1 MAQHLSQ
8 QGARSV
14 QPARQEASQAQRKVR
29 LGDSPAP
36 RKSFASTTPV
46 AVYRDQPPDTVELA
60 LATIDW
66 QDLAD
71 CTSVFQQ
78 ETSSVAA
85 APQRIRDCCF
95 LQLLVTCHIY
105 LYTGRGTKCCAS
117 AITLTMAVQA
127 CPFQCPAWGLEF
139 QSHCLQPEPEFDFQE
154 FRDAVD
160 SFICDPSSLMPP
172 PLDTEDF
179 TFPLGDGSAFSP
191 CIQPSQNNPLPHMNL
206 QNSAEQYWKDV
217 ADQNQKAL
225 GDALV
230 ENNQLHVTLTQKQEE
245 ITSLKE
251 RNVQLKEL
259 ASQAKQLACV
269 LDKLMIHQPKEG
281 GDAFL
286 PRNSAKRSLEQLY
299 AARQEDCAEVDEILR
314 EISDTCNAALQT
326 IDENREAKRPRLQ
339 AEATRAPD
347 SQSQAINMYG
357 AFSGLQTCSSR
368 SSVDLSN
375 SELEEGVSFRT
386 SITDH
391 CTIRTLAFPQGNAFT
406 IRTATGGYKFRWV
419 PS

>member
-1 MAQHLSQ
+1 MQN
-8 QGARSV
+8 RSGRKAFDSICPNRV
-14 QPARQEASQAQRKVR
+14 RDLCSRLGKKPAKLERKVR
-29 LGDSPAP
+29 LGDGPAP

-85 APQRIRDCCF
+85 AP
-95 LQLLVTCHIY
+95 
-105 LYTGRGTKCCAS
+105 
-117 AITLTMAVQA
+117 
-127 CPFQCPAWGLEF
+127 

-286 PRNSAKRSLEQLY
+286 PRSSAKRSLEQLY
-299 AARQEDCAEVDEILR
+299 ASRQEDCADVDEILR

-357 AFSGLQTCSSR
+357 AFSGLQTCRSR

-391 CTIRTLAFPQGNAFT
+391 CTIRTLGFPQGNAFT

>member
-1 MAQHLSQ
+1 MRN
-8 QGARSV
+8 RSGRKAFDSICPNRV
-14 QPARQEASQAQRKVR
+14 GDLGSRLGKKPARVERKVR
-29 LGDSPAP
+29 LGDGPAP
-36 RKSFASTTPV
+36 RKSFASAAPA
-46 AVYRDQPPDTVELA
+46 AVHSDQPPATVELA

-85 APQRIRDCCF
+85 AP
-95 LQLLVTCHIY
+95 
-105 LYTGRGTKCCAS
+105 
-117 AITLTMAVQA
+117 
-127 CPFQCPAWGLEF
+127 

-172 PLDTEDF
+172 PLDTADF

-191 CIQPSQNNPLPHMNL
+191 CIQRSQNNPLPHMNL

-269 LDKLMIHQPKEG
+269 LDKLMIHQSKEG
-281 GDAFL
+281 ADAFL
-286 PRNSAKRSLEQLY
+286 PRSSAKRSLEQLY

-314 EISDTCNAALQT
+314 EISDTCNAALQA
-326 IDENREAKRPRLQ
+326 IDEHREAKRPRLQ
-339 AEATRAPD
+339 AEAARAPG
-347 SQSQAINMYG
+347 SQGQAIHMYG

-368 SSVDLSN
+368 SAVDLSD

-391 CTIRTLAFPQGNAFT
+391 GTIRTLAFPQGNAFT

>member
-1 MAQHLSQ
+1 
-8 QGARSV
+8 
-14 QPARQEASQAQRKVR
+14 
-29 LGDSPAP
+29 
-36 RKSFASTTPV
+36 
-46 AVYRDQPPDTVELA
+46 
-60 LATIDW
+60 
-66 QDLAD
+66 
-71 CTSVFQQ
+71 
-78 ETSSVAA
+78 
-85 APQRIRDCCF
+85 
-95 LQLLVTCHIY
+95 
-105 LYTGRGTKCCAS
+105 
-117 AITLTMAVQA
+117 
-127 CPFQCPAWGLEF
+127 
-139 QSHCLQPEPEFDFQE
+139 
-154 FRDAVD
+154 
-160 SFICDPSSLMPP
+160 MPP
-172 PLDTEDF
+172 PLDTADF

-191 CIQPSQNNPLPHMNL
+191 CIQRSQNNPLPHMNL

-269 LDKLMIHQPKEG
+269 LDKLMIHQSKEG
-281 GDAFL
+281 ADAFL
-286 PRNSAKRSLEQLY
+286 PRSSAKRSLEQRY

-339 AEATRAPD
+339 AEATQAPD

-375 SELEEGVSFRT
+375 SELEEGGSFRT

>member
-1 MAQHLSQ
+1 PLACDS
-8 QGARSV
+8 ANRSGRKAFDSICPNRV
-14 QPARQEASQAQRKVR
+14 RDLCSRLGKKPAKLERKVR
-29 LGDSPAP
+29 LGDGPAP
-36 RKSFASTTPV
+36 RKSFASPTPA
-46 AVYRDQPPDTVELA
+46 AVYSEQPPDTVELA

-78 ETSSVAA
+78 ETSSAAA
-85 APQRIRDCCF
+85 APQVTEYLRFFRVKRYD
-95 LQLLVTCHIY
+95 LTLVI
-105 LYTGRGTKCCAS
+105 S
-117 AITLTMAVQA
+117 SI
-127 CPFQCPAWGLEF
+127 
-139 QSHCLQPEPEFDFQE
+139 
-154 FRDAVD
+154 
-160 SFICDPSSLMPP
+160 DPSSLMPP
-172 PLDTEDF
+172 PLDTGDF

-191 CIQPSQNNPLPHMNL
+191 CIQRSQNNPLPHMNL
-206 QNSAEQYWKDV
+206 QNFAEQYWKDV

-269 LDKLMIHQPKEG
+269 LDKLMIHQSKDG
-281 GDAFL
+281 ADAFL
-286 PRNSAKRSLEQLY
+286 PRSSAKRSLEQLY
-299 AARQEDCAEVDEILR
+299 AAGQEDCAEVDEILR

>member
-1 MAQHLSQ
+1 MRN
-8 QGARSV
+8 RSGRKAFDSICPNRV
-14 QPARQEASQAQRKVR
+14 GDLGSRLGKKPARVERKVR
-29 LGDSPAP
+29 LGDGPAP
-36 RKSFASTTPV
+36 RKSFASAAPA
-46 AVYRDQPPDTVELA
+46 AVHSDQPPATVELA

-85 APQRIRDCCF
+85 AP
-95 LQLLVTCHIY
+95 
-105 LYTGRGTKCCAS
+105 
-117 AITLTMAVQA
+117 
-127 CPFQCPAWGLEF
+127 

-172 PLDTEDF
+172 PLDTADF
-179 TFPLGDGSAFSP
+179 IFPLGDGSAFSP
-191 CIQPSQNNPLPHMNL
+191 CIQRSQNNPLPHMNL

-269 LDKLMIHQPKEG
+269 LDKLMIHQSKEG
-281 GDAFL
+281 ADAFL
-286 PRNSAKRSLEQLY
+286 PRSSAKRSLEQLY

-314 EISDTCNAALQT
+314 EISDTCNAALQA
-326 IDENREAKRPRLQ
+326 IDEHREAKRPRLQ
-339 AEATRAPD
+339 AEAARAPG
-347 SQSQAINMYG
+347 SQGQAIHMYG

-368 SSVDLSN
+368 SAVDLSD

-391 CTIRTLAFPQGNAFT
+391 GTIRTLAFPQGNAFT

>member
-1 MAQHLSQ
+1 MQN
-8 QGARSV
+8 RSGRKAFDSICPNRV
-14 QPARQEASQAQRKVR
+14 RDLCSRLGKKPAKLERKGR
-29 LGDSPAP
+29 LGDGPAP
-36 RKSFASTTPV
+36 RKSLASPT
-46 AVYRDQPPDTVELA
+46 AVTVYSDQPPDAHLPPPTSIVVNVCFSFPPA

-85 APQRIRDCCF
+85 APQVTEYD
-95 LQLLVTCHIY
+95 LTLVI
-105 LYTGRGTKCCAS
+105 S
-117 AITLTMAVQA
+117 SI
-127 CPFQCPAWGLEF
+127 
-139 QSHCLQPEPEFDFQE
+139 
-154 FRDAVD
+154 
-160 SFICDPSSLMPP
+160 DPSSLMPP
-172 PLDTEDF
+172 PLDTADF

-191 CIQPSQNNPLPHMNL
+191 CIQRSQNNPLPHMNL

-230 ENNQLHVTLTQKQEE
+230 QNNQLHVTLTQKQEE

-269 LDKLMIHQPKEG
+269 LDKLMIHQSKEG
-281 GDAFL
+281 ADAFL
-286 PRNSAKRSLEQLY
+286 PTRSSAKRSQEQLY
-299 AARQEDCAEVDEILR
+299 AAGQEDRAEVDELLR
-314 EISDTCNAALQT
+314 ELSDTCEAALQT
-326 IDENREAKRPRLQ
+326 IDENREAKRPRLR
-339 AEATRAPD
+339 AEAAPAPD
-347 SQSQAINMYG
+347 GQGLGQAIHMYG
-357 AFSGLQTCSSR
+357 AFSGLQTCGSR

-391 CTIRTLAFPQGNAFT
+391 GTIRTLAFPQGNAFT

>member
-1 MAQHLSQ
+1 MQN
-8 QGARSV
+8 RSGRKAFDSICPNRV
-14 QPARQEASQAQRKVR
+14 RDLCGRLGKKPAKLERKVR
-29 LGDSPAP
+29 LGDGPAP
-36 RKSFASTTPV
+36 RKSVASPTPA
-46 AVYRDQPPDTVELA
+46 AVYSEQPPATVELA

-71 CTSVFQQ
+71 CTSVFLQ
-78 ETSSVAA
+78 ETSRVAA
-85 APQRIRDCCF
+85 AP
-95 LQLLVTCHIY
+95 
-105 LYTGRGTKCCAS
+105 
-117 AITLTMAVQA
+117 
-127 CPFQCPAWGLEF
+127 

-160 SFICDPSSLMPP
+160 SFICGKYFSYYPSSLMPP
-172 PLDTEDF
+172 PLDTADF
-179 TFPLGDGSAFSP
+179 TFPLGDVSAFSP
-191 CIQPSQNNPLPHMNL
+191 CIQRSQNNPLPHMNL

-269 LDKLMIHQPKEG
+269 LDKLMIHQSKEG
-281 GDAFL
+281 ADAFL
-286 PRNSAKRSLEQLY
+286 PRSSAKRSLEQLY

-314 EISDTCNAALQT
+314 EISDTCNAALQS

-339 AEATRAPD
+339 AEATQAPD

-368 SSVDLSN
+368 SSLDLSN

>member
-1 MAQHLSQ
+1 
-8 QGARSV
+8 
-14 QPARQEASQAQRKVR
+14 
-29 LGDSPAP
+29 
-36 RKSFASTTPV
+36 
-46 AVYRDQPPDTVELA
+46 
-60 LATIDW
+60 
-66 QDLAD
+66 
-71 CTSVFQQ
+71 
-78 ETSSVAA
+78 
-85 APQRIRDCCF
+85 
-95 LQLLVTCHIY
+95 
-105 LYTGRGTKCCAS
+105 
-117 AITLTMAVQA
+117 
-127 CPFQCPAWGLEF
+127 
-139 QSHCLQPEPEFDFQE
+139 
-154 FRDAVD
+154 
-160 SFICDPSSLMPP
+160 MPP

-179 TFPLGDGSAFSP
+179 TFPLGDGLAFSP

-286 PRNSAKRSLEQLY
+286 PRSSAKRSLEQLY

-357 AFSGLQTCSSR
+357 AFSGLQACRSR

>member
-1 MAQHLSQ
+1 MQN
-8 QGARSV
+8 RSGRKAFDSICPNRV
-14 QPARQEASQAQRKVR
+14 RDLCSRLGKKPAKLERKGR
-29 LGDSPAP
+29 LGDGPAP
-36 RKSFASTTPV
+36 RKSLASPTPV
-46 AVYRDQPPDTVELA
+46 TVYSDQPPDAAELA

-85 APQRIRDCCF
+85 APQ
-95 LQLLVTCHIY
+95 
-105 LYTGRGTKCCAS
+105 
-117 AITLTMAVQA
+117 
-127 CPFQCPAWGLEF
+127 
-139 QSHCLQPEPEFDFQE
+139 SHCLQTEPEFDFQE

-172 PLDTEDF
+172 SLDTADF

-191 CIQPSQNNPLPHMNL
+191 CIQRSQNNPLPHMNL

-269 LDKLMIHQPKEG
+269 LDKLMIHQSKEG
-281 GDAFL
+281 ADAFL
-286 PRNSAKRSLEQLY
+286 PTRSSAKRSQEQLY
-299 AARQEDCAEVDEILR
+299 AAGQEDRAEVDELLR
-314 EISDTCNAALQT
+314 ELSDTCEAALQT
-326 IDENREAKRPRLQ
+326 IDENREAKRPRLR
-339 AEATRAPD
+339 AEAARAPD
-347 SQSQAINMYG
+347 SQGQGQGQAIHMYG
-357 AFSGLQTCSSR
+357 AFSGLQTCGSR

-391 CTIRTLAFPQGNAFT
+391 GTIRTLAFPQGNAFT

>member
-1 MAQHLSQ
+1 
-8 QGARSV
+8 
-14 QPARQEASQAQRKVR
+14 
-29 LGDSPAP
+29 
-36 RKSFASTTPV
+36 
-46 AVYRDQPPDTVELA
+46 
-60 LATIDW
+60 
-66 QDLAD
+66 
-71 CTSVFQQ
+71 
-78 ETSSVAA
+78 
-85 APQRIRDCCF
+85 
-95 LQLLVTCHIY
+95 
-105 LYTGRGTKCCAS
+105 
-117 AITLTMAVQA
+117 
-127 CPFQCPAWGLEF
+127 
-139 QSHCLQPEPEFDFQE
+139 
-154 FRDAVD
+154 
-160 SFICDPSSLMPP
+160 MPP

-191 CIQPSQNNPLPHMNL
+191 CIQPSQNNLLPHMNL

-286 PRNSAKRSLEQLY
+286 PRSSAKRSLEQLY
-299 AARQEDCAEVDEILR
+299 VARQEDCAEVDEILR

-339 AEATRAPD
+339 AEATRTPD

>member
-1 MAQHLSQ
+1 MQN
-8 QGARSV
+8 RSGRKAFDSICPNRV
-14 QPARQEASQAQRKVR
+14 RDLCSRLGKKPAKLERKVR
-29 LGDSPAP
+29 LGDGPAP

-46 AVYRDQPPDTVELA
+46 AVYSDQPPDTVELA

-85 APQRIRDCCF
+85 APQ
-95 LQLLVTCHIY
+95 
-105 LYTGRGTKCCAS
+105 
-117 AITLTMAVQA
+117 
-127 CPFQCPAWGLEF
+127 
-139 QSHCLQPEPEFDFQE
+139 SHCLQPEPEFDFQE

-160 SFICDPSSLMPP
+160 SFIYPSSLMPP

-191 CIQPSQNNPLPHMNL
+191 CIQRSQNNPLPHMNL

-269 LDKLMIHQPKEG
+269 LDKLMIHQSKEG
-281 GDAFL
+281 ADAFL
-286 PRNSAKRSLEQLY
+286 PRSPAKRSLEQLY

-326 IDENREAKRPRLQ
+326 IDENREAKRPRRQ

>member
-1 MAQHLSQ
+1 MQN
-8 QGARSV
+8 RSGRKAFDSICPNRV
-14 QPARQEASQAQRKVR
+14 RDLCSRLGKKPAKLERKGR
-29 LGDSPAP
+29 LGDGPAP
-36 RKSFASTTPV
+36 RKSLASPT
-46 AVYRDQPPDTVELA
+46 AVTVYSDQPPDAAELA

-85 APQRIRDCCF
+85 APQ
-95 LQLLVTCHIY
+95 
-105 LYTGRGTKCCAS
+105 
-117 AITLTMAVQA
+117 
-127 CPFQCPAWGLEF
+127 
-139 QSHCLQPEPEFDFQE
+139 SHCLQTEPEFDFQE

-172 PLDTEDF
+172 PLDTADF

-191 CIQPSQNNPLPHMNL
+191 CIQRSQNNPLPHMNL

-230 ENNQLHVTLTQKQEE
+230 QNNQLHVTLTQKQEE

-269 LDKLMIHQPKEG
+269 LDKLMIHQSKEG
-281 GDAFL
+281 ADAFL
-286 PRNSAKRSLEQLY
+286 PTRSSAKRSQEQLY
-299 AARQEDCAEVDEILR
+299 AAGQEDRAEVDELLR
-314 EISDTCNAALQT
+314 ELSDTCEAALQT
-326 IDENREAKRPRLQ
+326 IDENREAKRPRLR
-339 AEATRAPD
+339 AEAAPAPD
-347 SQSQAINMYG
+347 GQGLGQAIHMYG
-357 AFSGLQTCSSR
+357 AFSGLQTCGSR

-391 CTIRTLAFPQGNAFT
+391 GTIRTLAFPQGNAFT

>member
-1 MAQHLSQ
+1 MRN
-8 QGARSV
+8 RSGRKAFDSICPNRV
-14 QPARQEASQAQRKVR
+14 GELGSRLGKKPAKLERKVR
-29 LGDSPAP
+29 LGDGPAP
-36 RKSFASTTPV
+36 RKSFASAAPA
-46 AVYRDQPPDTVELA
+46 AVHSDQPPATVELA

-78 ETSSVAA
+78 ETSSAAA
-85 APQRIRDCCF
+85 AP
-95 LQLLVTCHIY
+95 
-105 LYTGRGTKCCAS
+105 
-117 AITLTMAVQA
+117 
-127 CPFQCPAWGLEF
+127 

-172 PLDTEDF
+172 PLDTADF

-191 CIQPSQNNPLPHMNL
+191 CIQRLQNNPLPHMNL

-269 LDKLMIHQPKEG
+269 LDKLMIHQSKEG
-281 GDAFL
+281 ADSFL
-286 PRNSAKRSLEQLY
+286 PRSSAKRSLEQLY

-326 IDENREAKRPRLQ
+326 IDEHREAKRPRLQ
-339 AEATRAPD
+339 AEAARAPG
-347 SQSQAINMYG
+347 SQGQAIHMYG

-368 SSVDLSN
+368 SAVDLSN

-391 CTIRTLAFPQGNAFT
+391 GTIRTLAFPQGNAFT

>member
-1 MAQHLSQ
+1 MRN
-8 QGARSV
+8 RSGRKAFDSICPNRV
-14 QPARQEASQAQRKVR
+14 GELGSRLGKKPAKLERKVR
-29 LGDSPAP
+29 LGDGPAP
-36 RKSFASTTPV
+36 RKSFASAAPA
-46 AVYRDQPPDTVELA
+46 AVHSDQPPAAVEL
-60 LATIDW
+60 
-66 QDLAD
+66 
-71 CTSVFQQ
+71 
-78 ETSSVAA
+78 
-85 APQRIRDCCF
+85 
-95 LQLLVTCHIY
+95 
-105 LYTGRGTKCCAS
+105 
-117 AITLTMAVQA
+117 
-127 CPFQCPAWGLEF
+127 
-139 QSHCLQPEPEFDFQE
+139 
-154 FRDAVD
+154 
-160 SFICDPSSLMPP
+160 DPSSLMPP
-172 PLDTEDF
+172 PLDTADF

-191 CIQPSQNNPLPHMNL
+191 CIQRLQNNPLPHMNL

-269 LDKLMIHQPKEG
+269 LDKLMIHQSKEG
-281 GDAFL
+281 ADAFL
-286 PRNSAKRSLEQLY
+286 PRSSAKRSLEQLY

-326 IDENREAKRPRLQ
+326 IDEHREAKRPRLQ
-339 AEATRAPD
+339 AEAARAPG
-347 SQSQAINMYG
+347 SPGQAIHMYG

-368 SSVDLSN
+368 SAVDLSN

-391 CTIRTLAFPQGNAFT
+391 GTIRTLAFPQGNAFT

>member
-1 MAQHLSQ
+1 MQN
-8 QGARSV
+8 RSGRKAFDSICPNRV
-14 QPARQEASQAQRKVR
+14 RDLCSRLGKKPAKLERKVR
-29 LGDSPAP
+29 LGDGPAP
-36 RKSFASTTPV
+36 RKSFASPTPA
-46 AVYRDQPPDTVELA
+46 AVYSEQPPDTVELA

-78 ETSSVAA
+78 ETSSAAA
-85 APQRIRDCCF
+85 AP
-95 LQLLVTCHIY
+95 
-105 LYTGRGTKCCAS
+105 
-117 AITLTMAVQA
+117 
-127 CPFQCPAWGLEF
+127 

-172 PLDTEDF
+172 PLDTGDF

-191 CIQPSQNNPLPHMNL
+191 CIQRSQNNPLPHMNL
-206 QNSAEQYWKDV
+206 QNFAEQYWKDV

-269 LDKLMIHQPKEG
+269 LDKLMIHQSKDG
-281 GDAFL
+281 ADAFL
-286 PRNSAKRSLEQLY
+286 PRSSAKRSLEQLY
-299 AARQEDCAEVDEILR
+299 AAGQEDCAEVDEILR

>member
-1 MAQHLSQ
+1 MQN
-8 QGARSV
+8 RSGRKAFDSICPNRV
-14 QPARQEASQAQRKVR
+14 RDLCSRLGKKPAKLERKVR
-29 LGDSPAP
+29 LGDCPAP
-36 RKSFASTTPV
+36 RKSFASPTP
-46 AVYRDQPPDTVELA
+46 ATVYSEQPPDTVELA

-78 ETSSVAA
+78 EPSSAAA
-85 APQRIRDCCF
+85 AP
-95 LQLLVTCHIY
+95 
-105 LYTGRGTKCCAS
+105 
-117 AITLTMAVQA
+117 
-127 CPFQCPAWGLEF
+127 

-172 PLDTEDF
+172 PLDTADF
-179 TFPLGDGSAFSP
+179 TFPLGNGSAFSP
-191 CIQPSQNNPLPHMNL
+191 CIQRSQNNPLPHMNL

-269 LDKLMIHQPKEG
+269 LDVSAPVSSR
-281 GDAFL
+281 FL
-286 PRNSAKRSLEQLY
+286 FQSITHHPHGIKVSDNGIQGRPAIPFT
-299 AARQEDCAEVDEILR
+299 AR
-314 EISDTCNAALQT
+314 
-326 IDENREAKRPRLQ
+326 
-339 AEATRAPD
+339 
-347 SQSQAINMYG
+347 
-357 AFSGLQTCSSR
+357 GLQPG
-368 SSVDLSN
+368 D
-375 SELEEGVSFRT
+375 
-386 SITDH
+386 
-391 CTIRTLAFPQGNAFT
+391 PQGAPLGQKRGAGAKAKLPLVY
-406 IRTATGGYKFRWV
+406 IATPRPTRCAQWEPRRSV
-419 PS
+419 

>member
-1 MAQHLSQ
+1 MRN
-8 QGARSV
+8 RSGRKAFDSICPNRV
-14 QPARQEASQAQRKVR
+14 GDLGSRLGKKPARLERKVR
-29 LGDSPAP
+29 PGDGPAP
-36 RKSFASTTPV
+36 RKSFASAAPA
-46 AVYRDQPPDTVELA
+46 AVHSDQPPATVELA

-85 APQRIRDCCF
+85 AP
-95 LQLLVTCHIY
+95 
-105 LYTGRGTKCCAS
+105 
-117 AITLTMAVQA
+117 
-127 CPFQCPAWGLEF
+127 

-172 PLDTEDF
+172 PLDTADF

-191 CIQPSQNNPLPHMNL
+191 CIQRSQNNPLPHMNL

-269 LDKLMIHQPKEG
+269 LDKLMIHQSKEG
-281 GDAFL
+281 ADAFL
-286 PRNSAKRSLEQLY
+286 PRSSAKRSLEQLY

-314 EISDTCNAALQT
+314 EISDTCNAALQA
-326 IDENREAKRPRLQ
+326 IDEHREAKRPRLQ
-339 AEATRAPD
+339 AEAARAPG
-347 SQSQAINMYG
+347 SQGQAIHMYG

-368 SSVDLSN
+368 SAVDLSD

-391 CTIRTLAFPQGNAFT
+391 GTIRTLAFPQGNAFT

>member
-1 MAQHLSQ
+1 MRN
-8 QGARSV
+8 RSGRKAFDSICPNRV
-14 QPARQEASQAQRKVR
+14 GELGSRLGKKPAKLERKVR
-29 LGDSPAP
+29 LGDGPAP
-36 RKSFASTTPV
+36 RKSFASAAPA
-46 AVYRDQPPDTVELA
+46 AVHSDQPPAAVELA
-60 LATIDW
+60 LATSNEHCYKCLFLSPP
-66 QDLAD
+66 QHLPPP
-71 CTSVFQQ
+71 TSI
-78 ETSSVAA
+78 A
-85 APQRIRDCCF
+85 
-95 LQLLVTCHIY
+95 
-105 LYTGRGTKCCAS
+105 
-117 AITLTMAVQA
+117 
-127 CPFQCPAWGLEF
+127 
-139 QSHCLQPEPEFDFQE
+139 SHCLQPEPEFDFQE

-172 PLDTEDF
+172 PLDTADF

-191 CIQPSQNNPLPHMNL
+191 CIQRLQNNPLPHMNL

-269 LDKLMIHQPKEG
+269 LDKLMIHQSKEG
-281 GDAFL
+281 ADAFL
-286 PRNSAKRSLEQLY
+286 PRSSAKRSLEQLY

-326 IDENREAKRPRLQ
+326 IDEHREAKRPRLQ
-339 AEATRAPD
+339 AEAARAPG
-347 SQSQAINMYG
+347 SPGQAIHMYG

-368 SSVDLSN
+368 SAVDLSN

-391 CTIRTLAFPQGNAFT
+391 GTIRTLAFPQGNAFT

>member
-1 MAQHLSQ
+1 MRN
-8 QGARSV
+8 RSGRKAFDSICPNRV
-14 QPARQEASQAQRKVR
+14 GDLGSRLGKKPARLERKVR
-29 LGDSPAP
+29 LGDGPAP
-36 RKSFASTTPV
+36 RKSFASAAPA
-46 AVYRDQPPDTVELA
+46 AVHSDQPPATVELA

-85 APQRIRDCCF
+85 AP
-95 LQLLVTCHIY
+95 
-105 LYTGRGTKCCAS
+105 
-117 AITLTMAVQA
+117 
-127 CPFQCPAWGLEF
+127 

-172 PLDTEDF
+172 PLDTADF

-191 CIQPSQNNPLPHMNL
+191 YIQRSQNNPLPHMNL

-269 LDKLMIHQPKEG
+269 LDKLMIHQSKEG
-281 GDAFL
+281 ADAFL
-286 PRNSAKRSLEQLY
+286 PRSSAKRSLEQLY

-314 EISDTCNAALQT
+314 EISDTCNAALQA
-326 IDENREAKRPRLQ
+326 IDEHREAKRPRLQ
-339 AEATRAPD
+339 AEAARAPG
-347 SQSQAINMYG
+347 SQGQAIHMYG

-368 SSVDLSN
+368 SAVNLSD

-391 CTIRTLAFPQGNAFT
+391 GTIRTLAFPQGNAFT

>member
-1 MAQHLSQ
+1 MQN
-8 QGARSV
+8 RSGRKAFDSICPNRV
-14 QPARQEASQAQRKVR
+14 RDLCSRLGKKPAKLERKVR
-29 LGDSPAP
+29 LGDGPAP
-36 RKSFASTTPV
+36 RKSFASPTPA
-46 AVYRDQPPDTVELA
+46 AVYSEQPPDTVELA

-78 ETSSVAA
+78 EPSSAAA
-85 APQRIRDCCF
+85 AP
-95 LQLLVTCHIY
+95 
-105 LYTGRGTKCCAS
+105 
-117 AITLTMAVQA
+117 
-127 CPFQCPAWGLEF
+127 

-172 PLDTEDF
+172 PLDTADF
-179 TFPLGDGSAFSP
+179 TFPLGNGSAFSP
-191 CIQPSQNNPLPHMNL
+191 CIQRSQNNPLPHMNL

-269 LDKLMIHQPKEG
+269 LDKLMIHQSKEG
-281 GDAFL
+281 ADAFL
-286 PRNSAKRSLEQLY
+286 PRSSAKRSLEQLY
-299 AARQEDCAEVDEILR
+299 AARQEDCAEVDELLR

-339 AEATRAPD
+339 AEATGARD
-347 SQSQAINMYG
+347 SQSRAINMYG

>member
-1 MAQHLSQ
+1 MQNCSGRKAFDSICPNRVRDLCSRL
-8 QGARSV
+8 GKK
-14 QPARQEASQAQRKVR
+14 PAKLERKVR

-85 APQRIRDCCF
+85 AP
-95 LQLLVTCHIY
+95 
-105 LYTGRGTKCCAS
+105 
-117 AITLTMAVQA
+117 
-127 CPFQCPAWGLEF
+127 

-286 PRNSAKRSLEQLY
+286 PRSSAKRSLEQLY

>member
-1 MAQHLSQ
+1 GESCGRREPGRKAFDSICPNRVRDLCSRL
-8 QGARSV
+8 GKK
-14 QPARQEASQAQRKVR
+14 PAKLERKVR
-29 LGDSPAP
+29 LGDCPAP
-36 RKSFASTTPV
+36 RKSFASPTPV
-46 AVYRDQPPDTVELA
+46 TVYSEQPPDTVELA
-60 LATIDW
+60 LTTIDW

-78 ETSSVAA
+78 EPSSAAA
-85 APQRIRDCCF
+85 APQVTEHD
-95 LQLLVTCHIY
+95 LTLVI
-105 LYTGRGTKCCAS
+105 S
-117 AITLTMAVQA
+117 SI
-127 CPFQCPAWGLEF
+127 
-139 QSHCLQPEPEFDFQE
+139 
-154 FRDAVD
+154 
-160 SFICDPSSLMPP
+160 DPSSLMPP
-172 PLDTEDF
+172 PLDTADF
-179 TFPLGDGSAFSP
+179 TFPLGNGSAFSP
-191 CIQPSQNNPLPHMNL
+191 CIQRSQNNPLPHTNL

-269 LDKLMIHQPKEG
+269 LDKLMIHQSKEG
-281 GDAFL
+281 ADAFL
-286 PRNSAKRSLEQLY
+286 PRSSAKRSLEQLY
-299 AARQEDCAEVDEILR
+299 AARREDCAEVDEILR

-347 SQSQAINMYG
+347 SQSRAINMYG
-357 AFSGLQTCSSR
+357 AFSGLQTCSNR